1 MTLSVLVTRSC
12 RSLGA
17 GNTGGFSFAGNL
29 LVICWR
35 HSKTDYIVI
44 IKNIWYDISRGDV
57 METITIIMIL
67 IANTVISF
75 FIAGWI
81 CTRHIRQIMDYY
93 YTDKMQNEKRLLA
106 LEQSITDKM
115 P

>member
-1 MTLSVLVTRSC
+1 MLVTPGDF
-12 RSLGA
+12 L
-17 GNTGGFSFAGNL
+17 FAGNL
-29 LVICWR
+29 LAVIQ
-35 HSKTDYIVI
+35 TDYIVI
-44 IKNIWYDISRGDV
+44 TKNMWYDISRGDV

-67 IANTVISF
+67 IVNTVISF

-93 YTDKMQNEKRLLA
+93 YTDKMQNEKRLIA
-106 LEQSITDKM
+106 LEQFITDKM

>member
-1 MTLSVLVTRSC
+1 
-12 RSLGA
+12 
-17 GNTGGFSFAGNL
+17 
-29 LVICWR
+29 
-35 HSKTDYIVI
+35 
-44 IKNIWYDISRGDV
+44 
-57 METITIIMIL
+57 MIL

>member
-12 RSLGA
+12 RSLGV
-17 GNTGGFSFAGNL
+17 GSTGGFSFAGNL

-44 IKNIWYDISRGDV
+44 MKNIWYDISRGDV

-67 IANTVISF
+67 T
-75 FIAGWI
+75 
-81 CTRHIRQIMDYY
+81 
-93 YTDKMQNEKRLLA
+93 
-106 LEQSITDKM
+106 
-115 P
+115 